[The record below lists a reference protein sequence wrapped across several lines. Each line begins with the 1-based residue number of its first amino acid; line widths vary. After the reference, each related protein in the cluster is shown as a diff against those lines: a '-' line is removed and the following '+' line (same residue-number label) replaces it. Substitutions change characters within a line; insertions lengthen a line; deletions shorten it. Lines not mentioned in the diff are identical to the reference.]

1 MKVIRRMSLVGM
13 FFGVIVAITAYFS
26 LDLNSLW
33 GKGLLIGGVIITM
46 VSYILFFY
54 NRLMRD
60 RDFKKEMFDERY
72 VMIKEKTGYLLLFIL
87 YFLLSVAVA
96 TFLILDYKVPAT
108 IIAGILFIQ
117 PLLLVII
124 SDRLDKV
131 Y

>member
-13 FFGVIVAITAYFS
+13 FFGVIVATTAYFS

-60 RDFKKEMFDERY
+60 RDFKKEIFDERY

-96 TFLILDYKVPAT
+96 TFLILDYKVPAA

>member
-13 FFGVIVAITAYFS
+13 FFGVVVAITAYFS

-96 TFLILDYKVPAT
+96 TFLILDYKVPAA

>member
-60 RDFKKEMFDERY
+60 RDFKKEIFDERY

-96 TFLILDYKVPAT
+96 TFLILDYKVPAA

>member
-96 TFLILDYKVPAT
+96 TFLILDYKVPAA

>member
-60 RDFKKEMFDERY
+60 RDFKKEIFDERY

-96 TFLILDYKVPAT
+96 TFLILDYKVPAA

-124 SDRLDKV
+124 SERLDKV